1 MAITRNVEKPAFFGL
16 DIPIGRVD
24 IRCHLAAWEQA
35 GKCAP
40 VVAPT
45 YSSLDQADSRPAVQ
59 EALDAGA
66 DALVNNMA
74 VGGTQRMIAA
84 AEQAGFTGEYIGCG
98 SIGSA
103 LIEGLSPDLKKS
115 LAG

>member
-1 MAITRNVEKPAFFGL
+1 VLT
-16 DIPIGRVD
+16 
-24 IRCHLAAWEQA
+24 
-35 GKCAP
+35 
-40 VVAPT
+40 
-45 YSSLDQADSRPAVQ
+45 
-59 EALDAGA
+59 
-66 DALVNNMA
+66 ALVNNMA

-84 AEQAGFTGEYIGCG
+84 AEQAGFTGEYIGGG

>member
-16 DIPIGRVD
+16 DLPIGRVD

-59 EALDAGA
+59 EALDAGV

-84 AEQAGFTGEYIGCG
+84 AE
-98 SIGSA
+98 
-103 LIEGLSPDLKKS
+103 
-115 LAG
+115 